1 MIKNVLNDI
10 GGVGLYGVVSICLF
24 FTVFTGAMLWAF
36 AHRAA
41 FLATKRA
48 HGVEARNAD
57 AGCAAQSRGGV
68 NGVQVFDLA

>member
-36 AHRAA
+36 AHRAT
-41 FLATKRA
+41 FLATMGEMPLHDEDTVIKPA
-48 HGVEARNAD
+48 N
-57 AGCAAQSRGGV
+57 GGT
-68 NGVQVFDLA
+68 NHE